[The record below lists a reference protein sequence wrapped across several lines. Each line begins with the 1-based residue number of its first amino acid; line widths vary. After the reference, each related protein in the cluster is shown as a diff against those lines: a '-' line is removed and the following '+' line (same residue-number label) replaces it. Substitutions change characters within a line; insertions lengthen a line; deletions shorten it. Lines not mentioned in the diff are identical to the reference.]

1 VRCVADELLKGRH
14 FDTPRKAE
22 VLIED
27 WRLDCITKRPR
38 STHGELTP
46 DEFAEAHLTRTQ
58 PVLA

>member
-1 VRCVADELLKGRH
+1 MNCSTPGTV
-14 FDTPRKAE
+14 DTLREAK